1 MRKSK
6 YTESQI
12 ITILKEVEN
21 GMKVDDV
28 CRQHGMSAATYY
40 KWKSKYGGMDA
51 SELKRVKELEAE
63 NAKLKRMYANL
74 AWGNGQIMRNSLTS
88 GDATLQIMPE
98 LISSPGIVLC

>member
-12 ITILKEVEN
+12 IGVLKEVEN

-63 NAKLKRMYANL
+63 NSKLKRMYANL
-74 AWGNGQIMRNSLTS
+74 ALENEAIK
-88 GDATLQIMPE
+88 E
-98 LISSPGIVLC
+98 LLEKKPWLRSK

>member
-12 ITILKEVEN
+12 IAILREVEN

-28 CRQHGMSAATYY
+28 CRQHGMSPATYY

-63 NAKLKRMYANL
+63 NSKLKRMYANL
-74 AWGNGQIMRNSLTS
+74 ALENEAIK
-88 GDATLQIMPE
+88 E
-98 LISSPGIVLC
+98 LLEKKPWLRSK